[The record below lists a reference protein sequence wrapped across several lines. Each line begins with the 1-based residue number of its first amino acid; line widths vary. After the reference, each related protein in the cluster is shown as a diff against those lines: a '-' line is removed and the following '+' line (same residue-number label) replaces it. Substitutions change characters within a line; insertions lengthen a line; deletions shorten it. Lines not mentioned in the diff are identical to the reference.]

1 MEVLEGD
8 EKEQD
13 IENTLEKIM
22 KENFLNM
29 TKEIGIP
36 VLEAHR
42 APKKMYP
49 KRTTSRDIII
59 KMQKVK
65 DKERT

>member
-1 MEVLEGD
+1 MEVLEGE
-8 EKEQD
+8 EKEQE
-13 IENTLEKIM
+13 IENILEKIM
-22 KENFLNM
+22 KENFPNL
-29 TKEIGIP
+29 TKEIDIP
-36 VLEAHR
+36 VQEAHR
-42 APKKMYP
+42 VPKKMYP